1 MTDDKKKHEDD
12 KKHEKK
18 HAHGEGPVADAKQ
31 HAEEKKKPEGQRG
44 GGKKGGKKD
53 KAPATIQ
60 AAQGPAAAKGEH
72 PARLG
77 VAYKEQVIP
86 ALMKEFGYKNPMQVP
101 KVEKVVVNM
110 GLGEA
115 ITNNKLIEQAE
126 EQMMAITGQKGV
138 VTRSRK
144 SIANFK
150 LRENQPIG
158 VMCTLRKDR
167 MYEFLDRLMS
177 MALPRVRDFKGVS
190 GKSFD
195 GKGNYTLG
203 IKEQIIFP
211 EINYD
216 RIEKIKGMNV
226 TIVTTAKSDEEGRAL
241 LKHFGMPFRT

>member
-1 MTDDKKKHEDD
+1 MADDKKKHDD
-12 KKHEKK
+12 EKKEKK
-18 HAHGEGPVADAKQ
+18 HAHGEGPVTDAKA
-31 HAEEKKKPEGQRG
+31 HAEAKPAGQQK
-44 GGKKGGKKD
+44 KKGGRKE

-60 AAQGPAAAKGEH
+60 AAQGKAAAKGDK
-72 PARLG
+72 PARL
-77 VAYKEQVIP
+77 ALSYKEQVIP
-86 ALMKEFGYKNPMQVP
+86 ALMKDFGYKNPMQVP
-101 KVEKVVVNM
+101 KVEKVVINM

-158 VMCTLRKDR
+158 VMATLRSAR
-167 MYEFLDRLMS
+167 MYEFLDRLLNI
-177 MALPRVRDFKGVS
+177 ALPRVRDFKGVS

-216 RIEKIKGMNV
+216 KIEKIKGMNV
-226 TIVTTAKSDEEGRAL
+226 TIVTTARSDEEGRAL
-241 LKHFGMPFRT
+241 LKYMGLPFRTA